1 MLFLRRLN
9 TDTELNIHISTVYNI
24 YILTVYNVHIS
35 LKIHKFRV
43 YARVFNSIYP

>member
-9 TDTELNIHISTVYNI
+9 TDTELNIHTSTVYNI
-24 YILTVYNVHIS
+24 YILTAYNVHIS
-35 LKIHKFRV
+35 TKIHKIRV